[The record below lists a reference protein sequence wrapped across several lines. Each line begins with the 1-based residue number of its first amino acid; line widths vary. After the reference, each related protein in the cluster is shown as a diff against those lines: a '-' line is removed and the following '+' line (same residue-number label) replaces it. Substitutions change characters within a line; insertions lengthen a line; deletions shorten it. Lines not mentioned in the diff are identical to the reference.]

1 LKGEGPGVRV
11 EAAATW
17 VALSTLFAAE
27 EFPAEG
33 SEGEICWRRNPLG
46 KPYVRWHGS
55 VAAWAE
61 RRGRRDC
68 HLHVSNAH
76 DGGAHL
82 VLAAYEES
90 LVGLGVDVVHLPR
103 LRRPGKEAD
112 YLRRFARQFMAED
125 EWEAFAACA
134 AQDDIE
140 ALRVRVA
147 AHFSFMEALSKACGT
162 GLRLGMGMGRATSL
176 PRRAL
181 GVARLEPPI
190 PFLFGP
196 EARRRLETLGATCWE
211 GHWGTDGEY
220 LVSVALLRR

>member
-1 LKGEGPGVRV
+1 VGSETL
-11 EAAATW
+11 AAHT
-17 VALSTLFAAE
+17 ALSALFATE

-33 SEGEICWRRNPLG
+33 SEREICWRRDPLG
-46 KPYVRWHGS
+46 KPYVTWHGR
-55 VAAWAE
+55 VAAWAKSC
-61 RRGRRDC
+61 GRRVQ
-68 HLHVSNAH
+68 HLHISNAH

-134 AQDDIE
+134 AHDDIE

-162 GLRLGMGMGRATSL
+162 GLRLGLGMGRAASL

-181 GVARLEPPI
+181 GVADLTPPVS
-190 PFLFGP
+190 FLFGP
-196 EARRRLETLGATCWE
+196 EAQRRLETLGATCWE